1 VSAAGV
7 GPNFANTAA
16 SELIPAVNPAAI
28 KPPEPGQSPKE
39 RKSMWKWIMKIPGL
53 GKPSEEELAQ
63 PSEEGLAQPS
73 EEGLAKTVH
82 EIAKERQFKYSSSG
96 RVFLSEGK
104 EGYAEARQL
113 LGSYAGRG
121 FQEPKMYLEWLPD
134 LRIRD
139 THELGWVS
147 NGWTRIVVHVG
158 KTYPK
163 T

>member
-1 VSAAGV
+1 
-7 GPNFANTAA
+7 
-16 SELIPAVNPAAI
+16 
-28 KPPEPGQSPKE
+28 
-39 RKSMWKWIMKIPGL
+39 MWKWIMKIPGL
-53 GKPSEEELAQ
+53 GKPSEEE
-63 PSEEGLAQPS
+63 LAQPS